1 MPIATFRAVDTAT
14 DTLAETPLVD
24 GAMLSGTSL
33 GVVVDPDID
42 VGSVSFYLDGDFAR
56 TENVVPYA
64 LFGDSGGDF
73 FDGALSPGSHTLE
86 VVFHAGADGTGA
98 NLGSDSISFTV
109 ADGDASSD
117 PVDPPLPVD
126 PAPEPEPDP
135 MPEDPAGS
143 GPIDPNGLVAWA
155 DQVIFHFDG
164 NNNDEDDIAAMPI
177 AAVLS
182 AAAGI
187 TDRMTF
193 FYGNNIAE
201 RNDDRQLAKLDD
213 SAAFSRSL
221 GIDAYGYQDDIAGT
235 TDTLVALLES
245 GQKVLMIEGGPMEA
259 AYRALEQTDPQY
271 HANIRLLSHSSW
283 NENRDTIN
291 RPGQTEARTW
301 SDIAQDFPGVQQV
314 DIRDQNWGNNN
325 DQGFNN
331 NGWNAMDGSDA
342 PLIAEARAA
351 MEGATVTGNGIKKN
365 DASDAGMLWYALT
378 GAEDGTADDAL
389 DYIDASGILDDIA
402 PNDPPVDPV
411 DEPMDAPDD
420 DPVVYTLDPD
430 HQSPL
435 DSASYN
441 AGTGI
446 LDLVFDYD
454 RLLQS
459 SGEWGNS
466 RHIDGLVIDGAVYP
480 VNIHADDGP
489 RDANGKFI
497 YNRDTMENTFAID
510 IGAGRDPADGTLN
523 FALTDGANG
532 SGQLYAFS
540 LDGDAAEPPVS
551 SDPSGLVVAVNAGGG
566 SFTAANGLVYAA
578 DDFDNGNSFSTNA
591 AIAGTD
597 DDGLYQTE
605 RWKPGGFTYDVAVE
619 NGTYDVELNFA
630 EIWSGAQNAG
640 QRVFDVVVEDTIVF
654 NDLDLADTAGFNAA
668 LDLIGQVEVT
678 DGSLTIATTAEVQNP
693 KLAGFSIWDA
703 SGDLDETFAQ
713 GTITDDFAIA

>member
-14 DTLAETPLVD
+14 DTLAETPFVD
-24 GAMLSGTSL
+24 GATLSGTSL

-73 FDGALSPGSHTLE
+73 FDGALTPGSHTLE
-86 VVFHAGADGTGA
+86 VVFHAGAGGA
-98 NLGSDSISFTV
+98 GASLGSDSISFTV

-117 PVDPPLPVD
+117 PVDPPLPED
-126 PAPEPEPDP
+126 PAPAPDPDP

-201 RNDDRQLAKLDD
+201 RNDDRQLDKLDD

-221 GIDAYGYQDDIAGT
+221 GIDSYGYQDDIAGT

-291 RPGQTEARTW
+291 RPGETEARTW
-301 SDIAQDFPGVQQV
+301 SDIAEDFPGVEQV

-342 PLIAEARAA
+342 PLIAEARTA
-351 MEGATVTGNGIKKN
+351 MEGATVTGNAIKKN

-402 PNDPPVDPV
+402 PNDPPADPV
-411 DEPMDAPDD
+411 DAPMDAPDD
-420 DPVVYTLDPD
+420 DPVVFTLDPD

-441 AGTGI
+441 AETGI
-446 LDLVFDYD
+446 LDLVFDYG

-466 RHIDGLVIDGAVYP
+466 RHIDGLVIDGTVYP

-489 RDANGKFI
+489 RDANGNFI

-510 IGAGRDPADGTLN
+510 IGTGRDPADGTFD

-540 LDGDAAEPPVS
+540 LEGDVAEPPVT
-551 SDPSGLVVAVNAGGG
+551 SDPGGLVVAVNAGGG

-605 RWKPGGFTYDVAVE
+605 RWKPGGFTYDIAVE

-640 QRVFDVVVEDTIVF
+640 QRVFDVLVEDTIVF
-654 NDLDLADTAGFNAA
+654 NDLDIADTVGFNAA
-668 LDLIGQVEVT
+668 LDLVGQVEVT

-713 GTITDDFAIA
+713 GTITDDFVIA